1 MGILVPVPVPASH
14 DALSIVFSSQERDG
28 QESIR
33 FKNRRL
39 VKGKGNQQLVTKLPR
54 ESRCSDRESGDR
66 PFGWEWVPLSC
77 GRGIGER
84 GLSRAESCGGFR
96 LEWAP
101 NPAAGRLAS
110 EAAAFPQLCC
120 CLSGGGAVQVQLVSL
135 ETKTRREIRDRQ
147 QKPKAKRVE
156 TSCGF
161 PTEEGKGCRRRHG
174 ICRLSLG
181 VHTTVEYVCMYCLLD
196 GKLSSRVGCQ
206 IKSV

>member
-1 MGILVPVPVPASH
+1 MT
-14 DALSIVFSSQERDG
+14 R
-28 QESIR
+28 
-33 FKNRRL
+33 
-39 VKGKGNQQLVTKLPR
+39 LPR

-96 LEWAP
+96 LVWAP

-120 CLSGGGAVQVQLVSL
+120 CLSRGVVQCRCSL
-135 ETKTRREIRDRQ
+135 FPWRRDETREIRDRQ
-147 QKPKAKRVE
+147 QKSKAKRVE

-161 PTEEGKGCRRRHG
+161 PTEEGKGCGRRHG